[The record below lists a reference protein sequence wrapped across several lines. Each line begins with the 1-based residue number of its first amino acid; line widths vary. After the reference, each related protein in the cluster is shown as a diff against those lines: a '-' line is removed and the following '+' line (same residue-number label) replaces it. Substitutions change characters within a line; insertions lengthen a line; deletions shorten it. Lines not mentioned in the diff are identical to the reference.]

1 MYSSLPGGGPRIRN
15 GQLENRPFA
24 DYEQRMGGMAGYNS
38 IVPDA
43 LVVSRYWTPD
53 HFDGLARK
61 ANLPRQLVRLVAAT
75 VAQGSVQRVL
85 LRLPFDRWLAYDP
98 VKDARSSVT
107 VHAEVGSGDGTVRRC
122 TIRGEAIY
130 PLRSEEHTSELQSLM
145 RISYAVFCLKK
156 KKHQTRL
163 SIRST
168 Q

>member
-61 ANLPRQLVRLVAAT
+61 ANLPRQLVSLVAAT
-75 VAQGSVQRVL
+75 VAQGSVHRVL
-85 LRLPFDRWLAYDP
+85 LRLPFDRWPAYYP
-98 VKDARSSVT
+98 LTAARTMVT
-107 VHAEVGSGDGTVRRC
+107 VHAQIGSGGGTVRRC
-122 TIRGEAIY
+122 PFPGQATY
-130 PLRSEEHTSELQSLM
+130 PPTGPLL
-145 RISYAVFCLKK
+145 
-156 KKHQTRL
+156 
-163 SIRST
+163 
-168 Q
+168 